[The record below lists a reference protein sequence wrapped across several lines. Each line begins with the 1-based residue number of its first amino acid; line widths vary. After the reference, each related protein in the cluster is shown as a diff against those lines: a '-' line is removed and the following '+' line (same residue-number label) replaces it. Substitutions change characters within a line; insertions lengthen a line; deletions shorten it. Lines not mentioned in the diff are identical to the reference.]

1 MAEPAILILG
11 VGNILLGDEGVGV
24 RVVEQLLQH
33 YHFSDQVELVD
44 GGTAGLELLACLD
57 GKKEMIIIDAMAGH
71 EPAGTVKKMILDDP
85 PAFFQN
91 RISPHQLGLSEML
104 SCAAMTDSLPEHIT
118 LYGII
123 PHSLETGLTLS
134 SPVTGAM
141 QEVMAKIIADLS
153 NLGVSM
159 TPKEVQVALKAT

>member
-1 MAEPAILILG
+1 MSEPAILILG
-11 VGNILLGDEGVGV
+11 VGNILLGDEGAGV
-24 RVVEQLLQH
+24 RVVEQLLQG
-33 YHFSDQVELVD
+33 YHFSEQVELVD

-57 GKKEMIIIDAMAGH
+57 GKKEMIIIDAMAGN
-71 EPAGTVKKMILDDP
+71 EPAGTVQKIILNDP

-134 SPVTGAM
+134 RPVAGAV
-141 QEVMAKIIADLS
+141 QQVMAQIIADLTS
-153 NLGVSM
+153 LGVSM
-159 TPKEVQVALKAT
+159 TPKELQAAF